1 MKTYKLNHHEYTKIV
16 RNLAV
21 ITDDYG
27 HESTINLLMDL
38 LHVKFDYTNL
48 YFEVPERLMQK
59 VAVINMID
67 FSLLQLRD
75 SNNEIDYAMLGDY
88 SKDVLLSIIYQHI

>member
-16 RNLAV
+16 RSLAS

-27 HESTINLLMDL
+27 HESTISLLMDL
-38 LHVKFDYTNL
+38 LHVKFDYANL
-48 YFEVPERLMQK
+48 YFEVPENLMQK
-59 VAVINMID
+59 VAVVNMID
-67 FSLLQLRD
+67 FSILQFRD
-75 SNNEIDYAMLGDY
+75 SGGDIDYAMLGDY

>member
-1 MKTYKLNHHEYTKIV
+1 MTTYKLNHHEYIKII
-16 RNLAV
+16 RSLAV

-38 LHVKFDYTNL
+38 LHVKFDPANL
-48 YFEVPERLMQK
+48 YFEVPTKLMQK
-59 VAVINMID
+59 IAIVNMCD

-75 SNNEIDYAMLGDY
+75 SAGDIDYAGLGDN
-88 SKDVLLSIIYQHI
+88 SKDVILSIIYHHI